1 MATEDID
8 PEEVSTN
15 IVNLDISLDDVDRYS
30 RETCSAIEE
39 HVALLDSRLDILYK
53 QIAQL
58 QNLAW
63 ETAKTRERLKQARVI
78 LFQINPDTQNH
89 DMKEN

>member
-15 IVNLDISLDDVDRYS
+15 IVNLDMSLDDVDRYS

-39 HVALLDSRLDILYK
+39 HVALLDSRLDFLNK

-63 ETAKTRERLKQARVI
+63 ETAKTRDRLEQAHHV
-78 LFQINPDTQNH
+78 LFQINPDTQNPY
-89 DMKEN
+89 MKEN

>member
-1 MATEDID
+1 MARKDID
-8 PEEVSTN
+8 SEYLSTN
-15 IVNLDISLDDVDRYS
+15 IVNLDMSLDDVDRYS

-39 HVALLDSRLDILYK
+39 HMTRLDSRLDILNK

-63 ETAKTRERLKQARVI
+63 ETAKTRERLKQACHI
-78 LFQINPDTQNH
+78 LFQIDPDTQNPNT
-89 DMKEN
+89 KEN